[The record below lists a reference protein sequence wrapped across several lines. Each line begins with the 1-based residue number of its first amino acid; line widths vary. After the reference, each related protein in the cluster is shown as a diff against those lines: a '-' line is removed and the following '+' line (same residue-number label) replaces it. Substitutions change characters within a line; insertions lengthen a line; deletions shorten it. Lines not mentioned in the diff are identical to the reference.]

1 MGNELIRVEFES
13 VSGIPVVLDSDTVI
27 KFCTR
32 GNGKISNQEVAL
44 FLRTC
49 QAKRLD
55 PLENGEV
62 YLIKY
67 DDKTPA
73 QIVVGKHAYLRRA
86 DRNPDYRGK
95 KSGITVVRGN
105 QVIQKEGCC
114 VYDTL
119 GEKLV
124 GGWCRV
130 CRLRRGTNQ
139 VEETFKEVAIS
150 EYSSGQANWRSKP
163 GTMIEKVAISQCL
176 REAFPNDYEG
186 LYSEDEMIASGAIP
200 AEDYSTIGN
209 GGSRDNAGEEPAE
222 DHAIGQDQRQAL
234 FRIAREHF
242 DENSAND
249 ILKKI
254 VGEFGLASTTGMTV
268 STYGKVMARLIEEA
282 GNSRQDDDAPCDEG
296 GAVGGEPAS
305 EEE

>member
-1 MGNELIRVEFES
+1 MANELQKVQFES
-13 VSGIPVVLDSDTVI
+13 MSGIMVTLDEETVI

-32 GNGKISNQEVAL
+32 GNGRITPQEVAL

-49 QAKRLD
+49 QAKKLD

-67 DDKTPA
+67 DDKAPA

-114 VYDTL
+114 LYEVL
-119 GEKLV
+119 GEVLI

-130 CRLRRGTNQ
+130 SRLRHGTQ
-139 VEETFKEVAIS
+139 IVEETFKEVALS

-176 REAFPNDYEG
+176 RESFPNDYEG

-200 AEDYSTIGN
+200 VDDYHVIDG
-209 GGSRDNAGEEPAE
+209 GEENNPPAE
-222 DHAIGQDQRQAL
+222 DPVITQEQRKELFRYARDQIGQDAV
-234 FRIAREHF
+234 
-242 DENSAND
+242 ND
-249 ILKKI
+249 VVKEVLS
-254 VGEFGLASTTGMTV
+254 EFELSGTAAMTV
-268 STYGKVMARLIEEA
+268 SVYEKVMARLMEIGQELA
-282 GNSRQDDDAPCDEG
+282 GPDEC
-296 GAVGGEPAS
+296 GEDP
-305 EEE
+305 EPQQE